1 TTIASESPTRM
12 MSTPASST
20 MLAPGASYAVII
32 TSGSAEPLRART
44 AGTVNGWER
53 DAPSVGAAVPV
64 ADMPCLLPSS
74 APSAAGGFESV
85 APWSRRRP
93 GDPATQ
99 PLRRRAVRVGRRR
112 EVWGSRR
119 HPVRL
124 GPGGRWRRLVVLL
137 GRCVAHAWHVP

>member
-1 TTIASESPTRM
+1 M

-44 AGTVNGWER
+44 AGTVTGWER

-74 APSAAGGFESV
+74 APSAAGGLQKCSSV
-85 APWSRRRP
+85 MVPATRRP
-93 GDPATQ
+93 ATPYGGAPSGSGGGSQ
-99 PLRRRAVRVGRRR
+99 TAGVV
-112 EVWGSRR
+112 VTWG
-119 HPVRL
+119 
-124 GPGGRWRRLVVLL
+124 GGGRV
-137 GRCVAHAWHVP
+137 